1 MSSQEKLSN
10 IQKNTV
16 IGGILAVTLAGWFF
30 LFAMD
35 ANMKSMDMDMS
46 GGMHMDLKA
55 DPKSESKMEISTSE
69 IKISRPVVR
78 LVPPNLGMTA
88 GYITLENLSNK
99 NVSLIGASS
108 SDYNSIEIHET
119 VLDNGKA
126 MMKEIESLEIKA
138 KSKAELKPLGYHLM
152 LMGPLKVF
160 KEDDNVIINLIF
172 TNGKQMSVDFVVKK
186 NVMDMDMDV
195 DMDHGD
201 MGMMDVD
208 TWLPNTWWM
217 PPMHNIWSS
226 NDFYQLV
233 IMWAIMM
240 VAMMSPSII
249 PTVLMFATVNKAKQ
263 KNNLQYTPTY
273 IFYFGYLIAWVL
285 FSIAISII
293 QYPLHQINLMNPL
306 MASMNNYFSALVFI
320 LAGIYQLTPYKNAC
334 LDKCRSPLSLVMS
347 KWKDGNIGALR
358 MGVGHGFYCVFC
370 CWFLMAILLVAG
382 VMNLYFVVALTI
394 FVLLEKL
401 ILTPES
407 FENTF
412 QKLITVVPGIA
423 LIIGGIYFL
432 FN

>member
-88 GYITLENLSNK
+88 GYISLENLSNK

-217 PPMHNIWSS
+217 PPMHNVWSS

-358 MGVGHGFYCVFC
+358 MGLAMDFIVYFAVG
-370 CWFLMAILLVAG
+370 
-382 VMNLYFVVALTI
+382 
-394 FVLLEKL
+394 
-401 ILTPES
+401 S
-407 FENTF
+407 
-412 QKLITVVPGIA
+412 
-423 LIIGGIYFL
+423 
-432 FN
+432 